1 MTRSRTIGFKNEFQ
15 PLDVDRRGIHPPL
28 RVAALS
34 VDFKNSFDAMI
45 GSIGEG
51 RVGLRGL
58 VE

>member
-1 MTRSRTIGFKNEFQ
+1 MTRSRTIGFKSEFQ
-15 PLDVDRRGIHPPL
+15 PLDVGRREIHPP
-28 RVAALS
+28 RKVAALS

-51 RVGLRGL
+51 RVGLRSL